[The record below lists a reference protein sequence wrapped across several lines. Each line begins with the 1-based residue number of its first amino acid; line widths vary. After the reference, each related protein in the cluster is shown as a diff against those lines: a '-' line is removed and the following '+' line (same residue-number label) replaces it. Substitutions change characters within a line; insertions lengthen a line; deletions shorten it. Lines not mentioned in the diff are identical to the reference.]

1 MSSFVSDD
9 VAKSCAYGDEA
20 LSRIA
25 CGVVYVRCRCD
36 VRVGDASARL
46 FLFRRGGGSERA
58 TPRSL
63 GGSRRAR
70 VENSPGGLGGRAVDA
85 GADRRSRACLELRE
99 TRAGSSRS
107 RPASPSCR
115 PTSRVVEWVGTRE
128 KKPRVAS
135 YLALRYVLRVRG
147 ERPEHAFRVRALV
160 RVMAVVH
167 HVAQLLELPERLRH
181 GASPESRHRRRRKPK
196 RCTSTKRGSRSDPG
210 GAIAA
215 CARASVRPRRC
226 AVAALDSRRRVP
238 TTPTRTPRRS
248 AAVPTVWR
256 ASGSAQTL
264 SQCFGLS
271 VLSPCAAFRGS
282 DASDDERAGVG
293 V

>member
-1 MSSFVSDD
+1 M
-9 VAKSCAYGDEA
+9 CQ
-20 LSRIA
+20 R
-25 CGVVYVRCRCD
+25 
-36 VRVGDASARL
+36 VRV
-46 FLFRRGGGSERA
+46 FFCRGGRSERA
-58 TPRSL
+58 SPRSL
-63 GGSRRAR
+63 GGSIEASAR
-70 VENSPGGLGGRAVDA
+70 LEPGGPGGRAVDA

-99 TRAGSSRS
+99 TRAGSSLS

-147 ERPEHAFRVRALV
+147 ERPKHAFRVRALV

-181 GASPESRHRRRRKPK
+181 GASPESRHRRRRNVAP
-196 RCTSTKRGSRSDPG
+196 RRNADLGATPAGRSPRALAPG
-210 GAIAA
+210 P
-215 CARASVRPRRC
+215 PRRC
-226 AVAALDSRRRVP
+226 AVAALDSLRRVP
-238 TTPTRTPRRS
+238 ATTTRTPRRS

-264 SQCFGLS
+264 S
-271 VLSPCAAFRGS
+271 RGS
-282 DASDDERAGVG
+282 ASGLRLSHGSF
-293 V
+293 

>member
-1 MSSFVSDD
+1 MTYASETCQRVCFYFVEEAEANARRSFSSQPR
-9 VAKSCAYGDEA
+9 GIE
-20 LSRIA
+20 
-25 CGVVYVRCRCD
+25 
-36 VRVGDASARL
+36 ASARL
-46 FLFRRGGGSERA
+46 E
-58 TPRSL
+58 
-63 GGSRRAR
+63 
-70 VENSPGGLGGRAVDA
+70 PGGLGGRAVDA

-264 SQCFGLS
+264 S
-271 VLSPCAAFRGS
+271 RGS
-282 DASDDERAGVG
+282 ASGLGSQSVCSFSRIRRV
-293 V
+293 

>member
-1 MSSFVSDD
+1 M
-9 VAKSCAYGDEA
+9 
-20 LSRIA
+20 
-25 CGVVYVRCRCD
+25 RCD
-36 VRVGDASARL
+36 VRIRDVSARFVFFLVKIFFSRRLKRTFFSSQPRGIEASARL
-46 FLFRRGGGSERA
+46 E
-58 TPRSL
+58 
-63 GGSRRAR
+63 
-70 VENSPGGLGGRAVDA
+70 PGGPGGRAVDA

-99 TRAGSSRS
+99 TRAGSSRP

-181 GASPESRHRRRRKPK
+181 GASPESRHRRRRNVPPRRKNADL
-196 RCTSTKRGSRSDPG
+196 RATG

-215 CARASVRPRRC
+215 CARAPVRPRRC

-238 TTPTRTPRRS
+238 TTPTRTPRDPR
-248 AAVPTVWR
+248 
-256 ASGSAQTL
+256 
-264 SQCFGLS
+264 QCRLCGE
-271 VLSPCAAFRGS
+271 PRGPRKPFRG
-282 DASDDERAGVG
+282 AVLQAFG
-293 V
+293 